1 MTIAASGLIGPTTAR
16 AMSHQEDKKDRRPIA
31 GHLPPKG
38 QGQIFGGR
46 GEGNP
51 CDLCGLPIQSSQIE
65 YEVEWQDAGGMRRAH
80 LHLACY
86 EQLRSEQRE

>member
-1 MTIAASGLIGPTTAR
+1 
-16 AMSHQEDKKDRRPIA
+16 MSHQKDKKANPPIA
-31 GHLPPKG
+31 RHLPPPG

-46 GEGNP
+46 GEGHA
-51 CDLCGLPIQSSQIE
+51 CDLCGAPIESSQIE
-65 YEVEWQDAGGMRRAH
+65 YEVEWQDAAGTRRAH